1 MEDSKKEA
9 KKENDADSKPDQ
21 EEEAT
26 SSEFGVLPD
35 RDIKKN
41 LGCG

>member
-1 MEDSKKEA
+1 MEGKKKED
-9 KKENDADSKPDQ
+9 KKEKDAEFKPDQ
-21 EEEAT
+21 EEED
-26 SSEFGVLPD
+26 SSNEFGVLPD